1 MTTAKRSPAL
11 PEVPTIAEAGLPA
24 YEASSWFGL
33 HAPART
39 PRDIVNKLSSTI
51 AGVLKLPDI
60 QQRLIDLG
68 FDPLGGTPELFAA
81 NIKSETEKWAGVI
94 KNAGVKL
101 D

>member
-1 MTTAKRSPAL
+1 M
-11 PEVPTIAEAGLPA
+11 PEVPTFIESGLKGVDSGT
-24 YEASSWFGL
+24 YWGCL
-33 HAPART
+33 APAAT

-68 FDPLGGTPELFAA
+68 FDPLGGTPEQFAA